1 MNRHLVDRLVSALLY
16 EGYLL
21 YPYRPSVKNR
31 QRWSFGGL
39 YPPSYTEGRV
49 GSDSSVM
56 QTQCLLRGGDS
67 ARLTVSVRFLH
78 LIAREVGAIDPAST
92 DWPLDESTP
101 IRFVES
107 LRVGEDTIH
116 SWQEAVEREISLD
129 ESDVSELVS
138 CFRRVE
144 FEFGPGAERE
154 PLRDTSGVV
163 IGIIERR
170 QRHMAGT
177 VDLSAENVGDGV
189 FRISVRIENRTPFEI
204 ERSDDRDEVLLHALV
219 STHTTLGV
227 RDGSFV
233 SLFDPP
239 ESLRA
244 IATGCQNVGA
254 WPVLVG
260 ADGET
265 DTILS
270 SPIILYDYPQIAPQS
285 PGDLFDSTEI
295 DEILSLRIMTLTDD
309 EKRTMSALDKRGCAL
324 LERTESLAHGQLMGL
339 HGTMREVRPLHEG
352 GPR

>member
-1 MNRHLVDRLVSALLY
+1 MNRQLVDRLVSALLY

-39 YPPSYTEGRV
+39 YPPLYTEGRV

-107 LRVGEDTIH
+107 LRVGEDTLH
-116 SWQEAVEREISLD
+116 SWQEAVEREIPLE
-129 ESDVSELVS
+129 ESDVSELVA
-138 CFRRVE
+138 CPRRIE
-144 FEFGPGAERE
+144 FQFGPSAECE

-163 IGIIERR
+163 VGLIERR
-170 QRHMAGT
+170 QKRVEGAI
-177 VDLSAENVGDGV
+177 DLSAESVGDGV
-189 FRISVRIENRTPFEI
+189 FRISVRIENQTPFEVA
-204 ERSDDRDEVLLHALV
+204 RSDNRDEVLLHALV

-227 RDGSFV
+227 SHGSFV
-233 SLFDPP
+233 SLLDPP
-239 ESLRA
+239 ESLRQ
-244 IATGCQNVGA
+244 IAAACRNVGA

-260 ADGET
+260 SEGET
-265 DTILS
+265 DTLLS
-270 SPIILYDYPQIAPQS
+270 SPIILYDYPQIAPES

-309 EKRTMSALDKRGCAL
+309 EKRTMSALDKRGRAL
-324 LERTESLAHGQLMGL
+324 LERTESLARGQFMRL
-339 HGTMREVRPLHEG
+339 HGTMREVRPLPEG
-352 GPR
+352 GPG